1 MKKIFALLFTFVLSF
16 SLVGCASKTAD
27 ANQKT
32 ITLEVVS
39 ERDSVNDSTEYQTT
53 EATLA
58 DFLKAEDMV
67 VYEDSE
73 YGMYIHEVNGI
84 KDDEANQYW
93 WGLSVDGE
101 MAPTG
106 ADGIELADGSTYN
119 LTLNQG
125 Y

>member
-1 MKKIFALLFTFVLSF
+1 MKKIYALLLTLVSSF
-16 SLVGCASKTAD
+16 GLFGCASNTAD
-27 ANQKT
+27 DNQKN

-39 ERDSVNDSTEYQTT
+39 VRDNVTEATDYQTT

-58 DFLKAEDMV
+58 DFLKAEDLV

-73 YGMYIHEVNGI
+73 YGMYIHEVDGI
-84 KDDEANQYW
+84 KDDATNQYW
-93 WGLSVDGE
+93 WGISVDGE
-101 MAPTG
+101 MAATG

>member
-1 MKKIFALLFTFVLSF
+1 MKKIYLLLVTLVLSF
-16 SLVGCASKTAD
+16 SLVGCASGAAD
-27 ANQKT
+27 ADQKT

-39 ERDSVNDSTEYQTT
+39 DRDGANDSTDYQTT
-53 EATLA
+53 QTTLA
-58 DFLKAEDMV
+58 DFLKDEDLV

-84 KDDEANQYW
+84 KDDETNQYW
-93 WGLSVDGE
+93 WGISVDGE
-101 MAPTG
+101 MAATG
-106 ADGIELADGSTYN
+106 ADGINLADGSTYT

>member
-1 MKKIFALLFTFVLSF
+1 MKKIYALLLTLVLSF
-16 SLVGCASKTAD
+16 SLVGCGSSSANT
-27 ANQKT
+27 NQKT
-32 ITLEVVS
+32 ITLEVIS
-39 ERDSVNDSTEYQTT
+39 ERDSIEETTDYQTSQ
-53 EATLA
+53 ATLA
-58 DFLKAEDMV
+58 DFLKDEELV

-93 WGLSVDGE
+93 WGIDVDGE
-101 MAPTG
+101 MAATG
-106 ADGIELADGSTYN
+106 ADGIELTKGSTYT